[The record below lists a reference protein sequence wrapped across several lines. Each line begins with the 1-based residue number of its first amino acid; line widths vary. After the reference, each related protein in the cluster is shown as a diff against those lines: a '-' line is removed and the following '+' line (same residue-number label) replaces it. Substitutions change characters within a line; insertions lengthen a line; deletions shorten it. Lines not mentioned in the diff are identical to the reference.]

1 MMKVTKI
8 CSIDGQVIAIIAPP
22 NSLNKDGTYF
32 LTDEQLSIQLA
43 VINRSAGLKD
53 ARHFHPQFE
62 RVIKETI
69 ECLIIV
75 GGKIKITFYDQVNQY
90 INDYCGQEGDVI
102 LFVSGGH
109 SIEYLEPSKLIEI
122 RQGPYNR
129 QMDKVRF

>member
-1 MMKVTKI
+1 MKVTNI
-8 CSIDGQVIAIIAPP
+8 CSIDGQVIAIIVPP
-22 NSLNKDGTYF
+22 NSLNKDGPYF
-32 LTDEQLSIQLA
+32 LTDKQLSIQLA

-53 ARHFHPQFE
+53 ARHFHPPFE
-62 RVIKETI
+62 RVIRQTI

-75 GGKIKITFYDQVNQY
+75 SGNIKIAFYDQVNQY
-90 INDYCGQEGDVI
+90 NEYYGQEGDVI

>member
-1 MMKVTKI
+1 MKVTNI
-8 CSIDGQVIAIIAPP
+8 CNIDGQVIAIIVPQ
-22 NSLNKDGTYF
+22 NSLNEDGANF
-32 LTDEQLSIQLA
+32 ITDEQSSMQLA

-53 ARHFHPQFE
+53 VRHFHPPFE
-62 RVIKETI
+62 RVIKQTI

-75 GGKIKITFYDQVNQY
+75 SGKIKITFYDQVNQY

-109 SIEYLEPSKLIEI
+109 SIEYLETTKLIEI
-122 RQGPYNR
+122 RQGPYNK